1 MKTNFIKTAV
11 MLTAVV
17 VTMIMSS
24 AFITKE
30 IEPNLEEG
38 TYFFLAV
45 SGVHQK
51 NNVAYVSNI
60 MYYNGTESCGNQKK
74 EVFHREAKI
83 AFNNYLK
90 AKHNDEF
97 PYGSTNISVHQFRGT
112 TAQTGEYM
120 FTRQQAT
127 TRMNSWAGDEESDGY
142 KVFYT
147 EFGFSC
153 E

>member
-1 MKTNFIKTAV
+1 MKTNFIKKSVLLAV
-11 MLTAVV
+11 MALILV
-17 VTMIMSS
+17 MSS
-24 AFITKE
+24 AFITKKTT
-30 IEPNLEEG
+30 PNLEDG

-51 NNVAYVSNI
+51 NNAAYVSNVI
-60 MYYNGTESCGNQKK
+60 YYSENCSNQKK

-90 AKHNDEF
+90 ARYNDEF
-97 PYGSTNISVHQFRGT
+97 PYGSNNISVHEYRGT

-127 TRMNSWAGDEESDGY
+127 TRINSWAGNEESDGY
-142 KVFYT
+142 KVLYT
-147 EFGFSC
+147 DFGFSC